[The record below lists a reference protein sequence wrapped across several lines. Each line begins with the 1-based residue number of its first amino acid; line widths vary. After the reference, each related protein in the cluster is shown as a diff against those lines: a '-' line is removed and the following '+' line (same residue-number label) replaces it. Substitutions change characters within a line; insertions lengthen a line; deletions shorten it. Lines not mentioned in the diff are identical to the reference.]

1 MSVVG
6 KGSRYAYLDVLEE
19 LGTRVW
25 VSLIIQMRVL
35 TVGGVVVVDMVLEV
49 SVESGGLAVEELL
62 WRKLFMAFTANLWS
76 TWGLVVSHWGI
87 IHDCHVVEK
96 VLVDG

>member
-1 MSVVG
+1 MDVMSPQWIRMSTVG
-6 KGSRYAYLDVLEE
+6 KGSRYAHLDVLEE

-25 VSLIIQMRVL
+25 VSLMIQMRVL

-62 WRKLFMAFTANLWS
+62 WRKLFMGLHGNCVVYLGVGGESLGNS
-76 TWGLVVSHWGI
+76 T
-87 IHDCHVVEK
+87 
-96 VLVDG
+96 

>member
-6 KGSRYAYLDVLEE
+6 KGSRYAYLDVLED

-49 SVESGGLAVEELL
+49 SVESGGFSRGGASLGEAFYGLHGNFVGGWWLRRFLL
-62 WRKLFMAFTANLWS
+62 TDD
-76 TWGLVVSHWGI
+76 VGI
-87 IHDCHVVEK
+87 LGI
-96 VLVDG
+96 